1 MKERL
6 RAVTMKIGIMGFRG
20 IPANYGGFETFVE
33 ELAPRLVERGHEVT
47 VYGRSNIIDYDRKYY
62 KGIRIRILPTINHKY
77 LDTVAHTFLCVIDS
91 CLRDYDIA
99 FVLNAANSFCAFIS
113 RLAGQ
118 KVIMNVDGIERL
130 RKKWSRIGK
139 IWYWMGE
146 YLATKFPNEIVAD
159 CKLIE
164 KYYLERY
171 GKKSTQIAYG
181 AYTDKVSSTKI
192 LEKFGVKKEEYILY
206 VSRLEPDNNAH
217 ILIKAFEKVKTD
229 KKLVIVGDAPY
240 SSEYIKSLKATTD
253 PRIIFTGYI
262 YGEGYKEFQSHA
274 YLYVHGNEVGGTNPA
289 LLEAMGFGNCVL
301 AVDVPYNMEVVGEAG
316 IPFSKHGDD
325 LTNKLQDLIDNPIKR
340 EELQKKAVK
349 RIKKYYSWEDV
360 TDKYERLFRQ
370 VTSRV

>member
-1 MKERL
+1 
-6 RAVTMKIGIMGFRG
+6 MKIGIMGFRG

-33 ELAPRLVERGHEVT
+33 ELAPRLVQRGHDVT
-47 VYGRSNIIDYDRKYY
+47 VYGRSNIIDYDPKYY
-62 KGIRIRILPTINHKY
+62 KGVRIRILPTINHKY

-99 FVLNAANSFCAFIS
+99 FVLNAANSFCSFIP

-118 KVIMNVDGIERL
+118 KVVMNVDGIERL

-139 IWYWMGE
+139 LWYWMGE

-171 GKKSTQIAYG
+171 VKKSTQIAYG

-253 PRIIFTGYI
+253 PRIIFTGFI

-274 YLYVHGNEVGGTNPA
+274 YLYIHGNEVGGTNPA

-301 AVDVPYNMEVVGEAG
+301 AVDVPYNVEVVGDAG
-316 IPFSKHGDD
+316 IPFSKYRDD
-325 LTNKLQDLIDNPIKR
+325 LTNKLQDLIDNPTKR
-340 EELQKKAVK
+340 KTFQKKAVE
-349 RIKKYYSWEDV
+349 RIKRYYSWEDV
-360 TDKYERLFRQ
+360 TDKYEKLFRQ